1 MKLYNLA
8 IRADEFRN
16 GSTFQQIFG
25 VSKDY
30 YSFMKRNNITYP
42 ELEIL
47 RLLKQKDISKIRYLT
62 NYTRSTLQ
70 EIAQYIPI
78 DDFAKYAKKHR
89 GKIDIYTY
97 KDYLRFSSST
107 P

>member
-30 YSFMKRNNITYP
+30 YSFMKRNNITYG

-47 RLLKQKDISKIRYLT
+47 RLLKEKT
-62 NYTRSTLQ
+62 
-70 EIAQYIPI
+70 
-78 DDFAKYAKKHR
+78 
-89 GKIDIYTY
+89 
-97 KDYLRFSSST
+97 
-107 P
+107 